1 VKHTEWL
8 MDKFPKLRD
17 ESSAKTFALIEQAK
31 SQTKG
36 GMLIVLSVCTLA
48 AALLAY
54 FLASRA
60 SQFISMDFPI
70 VFGVTYG
77 LVFVL
82 LGGLQKRL
90 ERLVIQ
96 KKIIELMGV
105 SEE

>member
-1 VKHTEWL
+1 MKHTEWL

-31 SQTKG
+31 NQTKG
-36 GMLIVLSVCTLA
+36 GVLIVLTICTFA

-54 FLASRA
+54 CLASLS
-60 SQFISMDFPI
+60 SQFISLDFPI

-77 LVFVL
+77 LVFIL

-96 KKIIELMGV
+96 KKIIELVG
-105 SEE
+105 EPEK